1 MMWHKSA
8 RNMLLATAFVSATLW
23 VTGCG
28 GGGSANQV
36 IVTVSGSLCF
46 SSPCFMFPG
55 QTQTI
60 TASVTGATDVTST
73 FDCSYTTTPNPTT
86 AVPNPK
92 PSNSAECSTAT
103 VKDPTDPNGAMI
115 PAVGTLTPIA
125 STGTTVPST
134 ATFTAPK
141 FFPDQTKLPNVTV
154 TITATSNADK
164 RKTGKFNIA
173 FDSGIRITLTPAT
186 ATLGTLD
193 TQQFFAKD
201 FNGNVIPPDQLTW
214 GVTFEA
220 TAKISS
226 ASCSG
231 GTNDC
236 GSIATNASNVEVY
249 SAPTAVPAA
258 APASTT
264 TPVNPAG
271 IVTVYAFS
279 KIDNARI
286 AQAAVTIVKAG
297 DITFSGISPTVAP
310 QGGLQQDIF
319 LAATNATSQLGVTID
334 PTDANCTAVK
344 GTNTIDPSQ
353 IKVVFAPGTTSAS
366 IGARVRLNSL
376 QHPDQLRTP
385 GFYQVQVFS
394 SNTSIKV
401 NTVPPN
407 STFCLQIQPVRPAI
421 VSTSPDNFEESKLGQ
436 TNGLPFVIDGGF
448 FGPPDSPT
456 VAANFDGQPLLANN
470 SPSPNQVP
478 TARRINSFLPPA
490 VASGNFAGLFPVS
503 VTYATTPPPPFTAP
517 NPASAF
523 SNMAVIPDYGSSNP
537 PIDIVS
543 TKALTKK
550 PVSQPPPPNPP
561 NIYCPSSAAL
571 VTPPPPAP
579 PTPQVCATV
588 NPLLSFGPN
597 SAPSGIA
604 MDTTDGLAIVTL
616 AGAPSNNVQF
626 IDVTGSTPVVTTQV
640 SSGGNLATGVAV
652 DDQLVLANSTPAQSN
667 LAAVVNY
674 ASKSLSI
681 LSVPAGNVVA
691 TLDLSCVIPQTGT
704 TCQAS
709 TEPFP
714 YSVGIDPFA
723 HRAVVAFATT
733 NVGLIVNL
741 NNDPNVT
748 KNLTCLP
755 SPPSL
760 ATPWSLPYCP
770 IDFVT
775 LNTGANPQVAF
786 ESGARLTYVTPG
798 GAGLL
803 SAVDLANP
811 SGGAVDVVSASR
823 ASNAVT
829 ITTKED
835 HNLNPGNPGTVLI
848 SGLPQGTNKTD
859 FNGSFS
865 VGQVLDAKHFQYF
878 QAANDD
884 TSTCLATC
892 KASFGTPFLTYSI
905 SPAIVGIS
913 FNPITRNA
921 VLAAPNATSSQITFI
936 DPKNQS
942 VSAMSLFSEE
952 TGPAGTGVPELG
964 LAEVAFQPFTN
975 TAVAFNPKSNE
986 VSLLDP
992 TLSQR
997 PAIVTTGQNGA
1008 ACFTAAGAPVSCT
1021 STNPAPSLT
1030 IFGAIAV
1037 EPVSNLVLTL
1047 NSGSGTLTGFKLA
1060 TIKPVHIERV
1070 LTPAIDDST
1079 VPTPASLSPAAKITL
1094 GAAPKA
1100 VGPVKIFGS
1109 GFNATPV
1116 QVRLDGNDV
1125 SALGA
1130 TVTIVNSH
1138 EIDVTFP
1145 ATVPGSNPPVPFFTS
1160 PHHFALDVITS
1171 APAGLNNSNVVDFT
1185 VIEEIPLP
1193 PCNVTTTPPATSPAA
1208 PGGVAIDEV
1217 HNLAVVT
1224 NTGSGCNQ
1232 VSVFS
1237 LNPANILNQ
1246 TVKTIPTG
1254 AAPAAVAVI
1263 PSLAYIGQAVGT
1275 SGVAV
1280 VTNNGSNTVSL
1291 LDLVNGVPV
1300 MDNTA
1305 TTPTPI
1311 VVTVGTA
1318 PSGVAI
1324 DQETNL
1330 AVVANTSSNTVSTI
1344 DLTPIAQDPS
1354 NSKKTLG
1361 TLAPHTVAVDQ
1372 NPIAV
1377 AIDPDRGTS
1386 GRGLA
1391 VVTCLTLNGGSS
1403 PFGALDGVDIGA
1415 ATPIRSISASTSFL
1429 SATPTGIVFDPSVSP
1444 ALFYAVSTQGN
1455 VITAFNPDSG
1465 QTAQIKV
1472 GINPNAI
1479 AYNFQTGTILTVN
1492 SLSNSISVVDSQTFA
1507 TKATLGIGATS
1518 KFAAAIQTFT
1528 NLAVIADQ
1536 ANNRV
1541 ILFPLPK

>member
-1 MMWHKSA
+1 M
-8 RNMLLATAFVSATLW
+8 
-23 VTGCG
+23 
-28 GGGSANQV
+28 
-36 IVTVSGSLCF
+36 
-46 SSPCFMFPG
+46 
-55 QTQTI
+55 
-60 TASVTGATDVTST
+60 
-73 FDCSYTTTPNPTT
+73 
-86 AVPNPK
+86 
-92 PSNSAECSTAT
+92 
-103 VKDPTDPNGAMI
+103 
-115 PAVGTLTPIA
+115 
-125 STGTTVPST
+125 
-134 ATFTAPK
+134 
-141 FFPDQTKLPNVTV
+141 
-154 TITATSNADK
+154 
-164 RKTGKFNIA
+164 
-173 FDSGIRITLTPAT
+173 
-186 ATLGTLD
+186 
-193 TQQFFAKD
+193 
-201 FNGNVIPPDQLTW
+201 
-214 GVTFEA
+214 
-220 TAKISS
+220 
-226 ASCSG
+226 
-231 GTNDC
+231 
-236 GSIATNASNVEVY
+236 
-249 SAPTAVPAA
+249 
-258 APASTT
+258 
-264 TPVNPAG
+264 
-271 IVTVYAFS
+271 
-279 KIDNARI
+279 
-286 AQAAVTIVKAG
+286 
-297 DITFSGISPTVAP
+297 
-310 QGGLQQDIF
+310 
-319 LAATNATSQLGVTID
+319 
-334 PTDANCTAVK
+334 
-344 GTNTIDPSQ
+344 
-353 IKVVFAPGTTSAS
+353 
-366 IGARVRLNSL
+366 
-376 QHPDQLRTP
+376 
-385 GFYQVQVFS
+385 
-394 SNTSIKV
+394 
-401 NTVPPN
+401 
-407 STFCLQIQPVRPAI
+407 
-421 VSTSPDNFEESKLGQ
+421 
-436 TNGLPFVIDGGF
+436 
-448 FGPPDSPT
+448 
-456 VAANFDGQPLLANN
+456 
-470 SPSPNQVP
+470 
-478 TARRINSFLPPA
+478 
-490 VASGNFAGLFPVS
+490 
-503 VTYATTPPPPFTAP
+503 
-517 NPASAF
+517 
-523 SNMAVIPDYGSSNP
+523 
-537 PIDIVS
+537 
-543 TKALTKK
+543 
-550 PVSQPPPPNPP
+550 
-561 NIYCPSSAAL
+561 
-571 VTPPPPAP
+571 
-579 PTPQVCATV
+579 
-588 NPLLSFGPN
+588 
-597 SAPSGIA
+597 
-604 MDTTDGLAIVTL
+604 
-616 AGAPSNNVQF
+616 
-626 IDVTGSTPVVTTQV
+626 
-640 SSGGNLATGVAV
+640 
-652 DDQLVLANSTPAQSN
+652 
-667 LAAVVNY
+667 
-674 ASKSLSI
+674 
-681 LSVPAGNVVA
+681 
-691 TLDLSCVIPQTGT
+691 
-704 TCQAS
+704 
-709 TEPFP
+709 
-714 YSVGIDPFA
+714 
-723 HRAVVAFATT
+723 AFATT

-775 LNTGANPQVAF
+775 LNSGANPQVAF
-786 ESGARLTYVTPG
+786 EPGARLTYVTPG

-835 HNLNPGNPGTVLI
+835 HNLVLI

-892 KASFGTPFLTYSI
+892 KASFGTPFLTYSV

-936 DPKNQS
+936 DPKSQS

-952 TGPAGTGVPELG
+952 TGPASTGVPELG

-975 TAVAFNPKSNE
+975 TAVAFNPQTNE

-992 TLSQR
+992 SLSQR
-997 PAIVTTGQNGA
+997 PAIVTTGQTGLSTL
-1008 ACFTAAGAPVSCT
+1008 CFTGTGVLATCDPKVT
-1021 STNPAPSLT
+1021 PPQTTVTLY
-1030 IFGAIAV
+1030 GAIAV

-1079 VPTPASLSPAAKITL
+1079 FATPASLSPAAKITL
-1094 GAAPKA
+1094 GAGPKA

-1109 GFNATPV
+1109 GFSATPL

-1145 ATVPGSNPPVPFFTS
+1145 ATVPGSNPPVPFFTG
-1160 PHHFALDVITS
+1160 PHHFALDVVTS
-1171 APAGLNNSNVVDFT
+1171 APVGLNNSNVVDFT

-1193 PCNVTTTPPATSPAA
+1193 PCNVTTTPPTTSPAA

-1237 LNPANILNQ
+1237 LNPANIFNQ

-1254 AAPAAVAVI
+1254 ATPTAVAVI
-1263 PSLAYIGQAVGT
+1263 PSLAYIGQAAGT

-1291 LDLVNGVPV
+1291 LDLVNAAPV
-1300 MDNTA
+1300 LDNS
-1305 TTPTPI
+1305 TPPIPI

-1344 DLTPIAQDPS
+1344 DLTPIAQDPT

-1361 TLAPHTVAVDQ
+1361 TLTPHTVAVDQ

-1444 ALFYAVSTQGN
+1444 ALFYSVSTQGN
-1455 VITAFNPDSG
+1455 VITAFNPDTG
-1465 QTAQIKV
+1465 QTLQIKV